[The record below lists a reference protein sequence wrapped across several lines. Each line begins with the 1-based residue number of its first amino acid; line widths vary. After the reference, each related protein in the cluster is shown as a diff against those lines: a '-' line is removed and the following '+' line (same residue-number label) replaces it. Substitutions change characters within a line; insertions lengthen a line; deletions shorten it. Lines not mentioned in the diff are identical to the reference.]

1 MGNTY
6 PLKPAAPWIIG
17 IGPAMTQQAKAYA
30 AAVFIVLLVVLV
42 RSPYLGD
49 PAADPDEQ
57 LYSVMGQA
65 WLAGEIPYRD
75 LWDRKPPGLFA
86 LFAGLHWIGGSSPLA
101 YQIPGIAC
109 TAASALM
116 VHNLAARIGT
126 PFGAMV
132 VTILFVL
139 NIPLFFMHLGQSE
152 TFLTPLLLFQL
163 IAMRR
168 VFESD
173 DPAKIFRLLCG
184 IMALGGIAL
193 QIKYS
198 VLPFC
203 ALLAVMAAW
212 RLWQLQVGA
221 VRFAVS
227 LAFFAILGLLPTL
240 LFAAYFA
247 SQGEFESFFFA
258 NFVSIF
264 LRSEFYPLLAE
275 TNVQKLSTAVFPLA
289 AYALLSVVTAY
300 KMQDRIDG
308 VLFGMIAAFT
318 GVGAFSL
325 IMLGSPF
332 VHYFGLTLPFIC
344 LLSATFF
351 SHHSSRK
358 IFSAVALL
366 LALGCA
372 SFAEQLEHAS
382 SHRAAISTLTSG
394 IESHVPQDECL
405 FIFDGPS
412 ILYARSARC
421 IPTRMAFAPHL
432 NSHHERTALDVDP
445 AQETARILSQRPGA
459 IIVTDAFNTP
469 QFLGETREM
478 VRRALVNDYVLAQVT
493 PFYPGMLELYVR
505 ADLAPI
511 EAAKGPQETAI
522 PCTLRYGKPCGIY
535 APLSD

>member
-6 PLKPAAPWIIG
+6 PLNPTNLWAIGTKPLI
-17 IGPAMTQQAKAYA
+17 TQQAKSYA
-30 AAVFIVLLVVLV
+30 ATVFIVLLVVLV

-65 WLAGEIPYRD
+65 WLAGEMPYRD

-116 VHNLAARIGT
+116 IHNQAMRIGT
-126 PFGAMV
+126 PFGAMI
-132 VTILFVL
+132 VTALFVL

-152 TFLTPLLLFQL
+152 TFLTPLLLIQL
-163 IAMRR
+163 IAMRH
-168 VFESD
+168 VFSSD

-184 IMALGGIAL
+184 VMALGGIAL

-203 ALLAVMAAW
+203 ALLAAMAAF
-212 RLWQLQVGA
+212 RLWQLHVG
-221 VRFAVS
+221 VIRFAAS
-227 LAFFAILGLLPTL
+227 LMLFAILGLLPTF

-264 LRSEFYPLLAE
+264 LRSEFYPLLAQ
-275 TNVQKLSTAVFPLA
+275 TNIQKLSTAVFPLG
-289 AYALLSVVTAY
+289 AYALLSVITAY
-300 KMQDRIDG
+300 KMRGRIDG
-308 VLFGMIAAFT
+308 ILFAMIAGFT

-344 LLSATFF
+344 LLAATFF
-351 SHHSSRK
+351 SHHTSHK
-358 IFSAVALL
+358 VFSAVALI

-372 SFAEQLEHAS
+372 SFAEQLEHSS
-382 SHRAAISTLTSG
+382 SHRAAISNLTTA
-394 IESHVPQDECL
+394 IQNQVPQDECL

-412 ILYARSARC
+412 ILYTRSGRC

-432 NSHHERTALDVDP
+432 NSHHERTALDVNP
-445 AQETARILSQRPGA
+445 AQETARILAQRPGA

-469 QFLGETREM
+469 QFVGQTRDM
-478 VRRALVNDYVLAQVT
+478 VRRALVDDYVLAQVT
-493 PFYPGMLELYVR
+493 PFYPVMLELYIR
-505 ADLAPI
+505 ADLAPK
-511 EAAKGPQETAI
+511 EVERNPSTTAV
-522 PCTLRYGKPCGIY
+522 PCTLRYGRPCEIFT
-535 APLSD
+535 PFSD